1 MNLEIRYGLPFIVA
15 SIEYRGQIQELP
27 NVLLDTGSTTT
38 LFQVDRLL
46 SIDLRMEPEDTIHR
60 IRGVGGTEFVF
71 AKQVDTISIGHLKV
85 HGFEIE
91 VSAMDYGFELDGI
104 IGLDFLRVV
113 KARLDLGNLTIT

>member
-27 NVLLDTGSTTT
+27 NVLLDTGSATT

-91 VSAMDYGFELDGI
+91 VGAMDYGFELDGI